1 MTIEAS
7 TLLRKLGPYDGAAIV
22 VSNVIGGGIF
32 FVPSLV
38 VQRVPDPLAMLGAWL
53 VGGLLAFAGAMAY
66 AELAALRPY
75 AGGEYVY
82 LREAYGRLTA
92 FLTGWTSFVA
102 GFSGAIA
109 ASAVAMAGI
118 LGRFIPIAADKT
130 PIFSIPLIFVSLNI
144 SPQAVVAL
152 TPIAALSIVH
162 IAGLSPGRIVQN
174 LLAVLKVV
182 ALMTLVAFG
191 FSVGN
196 GTMTN
201 YSASGDV
208 AVTGWLFALIP
219 VMFSYSGWNA
229 AAYLAEEIRDPG
241 RNVPRAL
248 MIGTASVTV
257 IYLSLNMLYLYAMP
271 IAELG
276 KQNFHIGNVAVE
288 RLFGQAVAGLWDGA
302 SIIMIAASV
311 SAMVFAGPR
320 VYFAMARDGL
330 FFASAGL
337 VHPRFRTPVVAIVS
351 QALWSGFLVLSGT
364 FEQLVEYTGF
374 TILFFSGIAVG
385 ALFILRRKNPSE
397 ERPFRVWGYPTVPLF
412 FVVVSFMIV
421 INAIQQSPGPSG
433 YGLAII
439 MLGVPIYFVLQ
450 RGRHR

>member
-1 MTIEAS
+1 MTIEAP

-397 ERPFRVWGYPTVPLF
+397 ECPFRVWGYPTVPLF

>member
-1 MTIEAS
+1 MTIEPP

-412 FVVVSFMIV
+412 FVVASFMIV